1 MKVIDF
7 EQIRAL
13 NISPAQYFTWVSEM
27 IQNKADAILPAKLS
41 LKPMDGVFY
50 NIMPSILPKE
60 KFAGVK
66 VVTRYPDRFPALDS
80 EILLYDM
87 QNGLPCALLDGT
99 YITAVRTGAVAAHSV
114 KLLANPDFKTVGF
127 IGLGNTARAAMEMLL
142 MLYPTKQLTVKL
154 LKYKNQHEL
163 FANRFPAEQIQ
174 YVYCDTPQEVIE
186 NSDVIFSAV
195 TVFEE
200 DICDPECFKAG
211 CLVVPIHTR
220 GFTNCDLVFDK
231 VYADDTAHVHGF
243 KNFGKFRFF
252 AEVADVVNGKALGRE
267 SSQERILAYN
277 IGLSIHDIYLA
288 GKIYTAAVSE
298 ASIDLKAPTEKFWY

>member
-50 NIMPSILPKE
+50 NVMPSILPKE

-252 AEVADVVNGKALGRE
+252 AEVADVVNGKAPGRE
-267 SSQERILAYN
+267 SSQEKILAYN

-288 GKIYTAAVSE
+288 GKIYTAAASE

>member
-13 NISPAQYFTWVSEM
+13 NISPAQYFAWVSEM
-27 IQNKADAILPAKLS
+27 IQKKDEAILPAKLS
-41 LKPMDGVFY
+41 LKPADGVFY
-50 NIMPSILPKE
+50 NIMPSLLPKE

-66 VVTRYPDRFPALDS
+66 VVTRYPERHPALDS

-87 QNGLPCALLDGT
+87 HSGLPCALLDGT

-114 KLLANPDFKTVGF
+114 KLLANPDFQTVGF

-142 MLYPTKQLTVKL
+142 MLYPNKALTVKL

-163 FANRFPAEQIQ
+163 FAARFPSEQIR
-174 YVYCDTPQEVIE
+174 YIYCDTPQAVIE
-186 NSDVIFSAV
+186 NSDVVLSAV

-200 DICDPECFKAG
+200 DICDPSYFKSG

-231 VYADDTAHVHGF
+231 VYADDTAHVRGF

-252 AEVADVVNGKALGRE
+252 AEVADVVNGKAPGRE
-267 SSQERILAYN
+267 NEAERILAYN

-288 GKIYTAAVSE
+288 KKIYTVIDADGD
-298 ASIDLKAPTEKFWY
+298 IDLKAPKEKFWY